1 MQWLIVLNV
10 VQNALSH
17 INTAS
22 MLLSAPLTSKTLQCI
37 IREPLLHN
45 ILPSLIDMSY
55 ETYLQKKR
63 ATVYM
68 LRDLQVHGRF
78 TVNEDNIVSH
88 LELGE
93 EKEKLPH

>member
-1 MQWLIVLNV
+1 MVDCLKCSTKHPFTYQHCV
-10 VQNALSH
+10 NAIIH
-17 INTAS
+17 TIDK
-22 MLLSAPLTSKTLQCI
+22 KTLQCI
-37 IREPLLHN
+37 IREPLMHN

-68 LRDLQVHGRF
+68 LRDLRVHGRF

-93 EKEKLPH
+93 EKEKLAH

>member
-1 MQWLIVLNV
+1 MVDCLQCSTKRPFKYQHCI
-10 VQNALSH
+10 NAT
-17 INTAS
+17 IRTID
-22 MLLSAPLTSKTLQCI
+22 KQTLQCI

-68 LRDLQVHGRF
+68 LRDLQAHGRF
-78 TVNEDNIVSH
+78 TISEDNIVLH
-88 LELGE
+88 LELAE
-93 EKEKLPH
+93 QKEKPPH